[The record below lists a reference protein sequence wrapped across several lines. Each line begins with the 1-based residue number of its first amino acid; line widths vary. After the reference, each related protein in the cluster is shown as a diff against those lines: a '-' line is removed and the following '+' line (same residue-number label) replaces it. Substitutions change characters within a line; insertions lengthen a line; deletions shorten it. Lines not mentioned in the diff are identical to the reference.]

1 MWKLAFIIVSLQ
13 MYLIQV
19 LQKCSLSSPLPNM
32 YMNFFQTAEF
42 DWFRG
47 LVAMATKMLNLR
59 KNIKKIIS
67 SEAIRGMKLKL
78 YRNVHNMCLY
88 KKNVFLLHLLMCIC
102 LYGNL
107 TVP

>member
-13 MYLIQV
+13 MYLIKV

-59 KNIKKIIS
+59 KNIKK
-67 SEAIRGMKLKL
+67 
-78 YRNVHNMCLY
+78 N
-88 KKNVFLLHLLMCIC
+88 HLLRSHKGDEAETLQKCS
-102 LYGNL
+102 
-107 TVP
+107 

>member
-1 MWKLAFIIVSLQ
+1 MKPEAHIYFFGLIVVSLQ
-13 MYLIQV
+13 MYLIKV

-59 KNIKKIIS
+59 KNIKKS
-67 SEAIRGMKLKL
+67 SPQK
-78 YRNVHNMCLY
+78 
-88 KKNVFLLHLLMCIC
+88 
-102 LYGNL
+102 
-107 TVP
+107 P

>member
-13 MYLIQV
+13 MYLIV

-88 KKNVFLLHLLMCIC
+88 KKNVFYCIC
-102 LYGNL
+102 SCAFVSMA
-107 TVP
+107 T

>member
-1 MWKLAFIIVSLQ
+1 MWKLAFIVVSLQ
-13 MYLIQV
+13 MYLIKV

-59 KNIKKIIS
+59 KNIK
-67 SEAIRGMKLKL
+67 
-78 YRNVHNMCLY
+78 N
-88 KKNVFLLHLLMCIC
+88 HLLRSHKGDEAETLQKCS
-102 LYGNL
+102 
-107 TVP
+107 

>member
-13 MYLIQV
+13 MYLIKV

-42 DWFRG
+42 DWF
-47 LVAMATKMLNLR
+47 
-59 KNIKKIIS
+59 S

-88 KKNVFLLHLLMCIC
+88 KKNVFFIAFAHVHLSLWQLNVSID
-102 LYGNL
+102 LKWEI
-107 TVP
+107 